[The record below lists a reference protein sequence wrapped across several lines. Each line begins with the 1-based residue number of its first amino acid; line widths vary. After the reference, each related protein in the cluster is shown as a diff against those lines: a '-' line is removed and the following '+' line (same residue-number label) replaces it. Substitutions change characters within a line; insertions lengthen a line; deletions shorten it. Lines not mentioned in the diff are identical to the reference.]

1 MDNNTLEN
9 GIVVQPCEW
18 GVVGVVR
25 KWFAP
30 EDNAER
36 AVDAGIEVTRIGK
49 AVVGAP
55 YAVTTL
61 RGHVVNSEE
70 TIDGNVEATV
80 AIGPF
85 IKEELDVV
93 GFIRIEADDIDVNHF
108 PKSIVGPTNIAHDS
122 TEISS

>member
-18 GVVGVVR
+18 GVVGVER
-25 KWFAP
+25 KWLAP
-30 EDNAER
+30 EDNVER
-36 AVDAGIEVTRIGK
+36 GAGSGIEVTRKGK
-49 AVVGAP
+49 TVGGAP

-93 GFIRIEADDIDVNHF
+93 VYI
-108 PKSIVGPTNIAHDS
+108 
-122 TEISS
+122 